1 MKVFKFGGVSIKDAE
16 AVKNVGKIITGYP
29 DQKILIVIS
38 AVGKSTNKLEEITQ
52 LYIDSNSELASK
64 IATLKKEHINIVE
77 SLSNDHKTDE
87 TKIIFEQLKVDI
99 EKIFGYLEKLFSNE
113 ANQDYD
119 IIYDQVVP
127 VGELLSTKIVSA
139 YLNSIN
145 LLNSWTDARK
155 LILTDSSF
163 RNAEVDWQLTEM
175 SIQNLEW
182 EGNLIVT
189 QGFIGGTKGNFM
201 TTLGREGSDYS
212 AAIFAN
218 LLNAE
223 SLTIWKDVDGVLNA
237 DPKFF
242 NNTIKLDNISYKE
255 AIELAYFGASVI
267 HPKTIKPVQN
277 KNIPLWVKSFINTNE
292 PGTLINDN
300 TDKDDEITKY
310 IFKSDQVLMSFSP
323 KDFSFIKE
331 KNISE
336 IFDALAVQKLE
347 VSTIQNSAINF
358 SISVDY
364 DKNKIEKLLQTLQE
378 RYTIKYNQGLELL
391 TIRHFDDEILA
402 KLINGRQVFLEQKS
416 RNTVRV
422 LMY

>member
-1 MKVFKFGGVSIKDAE
+1 MKVFKFGGASIKDAE
-16 AVKNVGKIITGYP
+16 AVKNVGEIITGYP

-182 EGNLIVT
+182 EENLIVT

-212 AAIFAN
+212 AAIFSN

-277 KNIPLWVKSFINTNE
+277 KNIPLWVKSFINANE

-336 IFDALAVQKLE
+336 IFDALAGQKLE

-378 RYTIKYNQGLELL
+378 KYTIKYNQGLELL
-391 TIRHFDDEILA
+391 TIRHFDDETLA

>member
-1 MKVFKFGGVSIKDAE
+1 MKVFKFGGASIKDAE
-16 AVKNVGKIITGYP
+16 AVKNVGEIITGYP

-182 EGNLIVT
+182 EENLIVT

-212 AAIFAN
+212 AAIFSN
-218 LLNAE
+218 LLSAE

-277 KNIPLWVKSFINTNE
+277 KNIPLWVKSFINANE

-336 IFDALAVQKLE
+336 IFDALAGQKLE

-378 RYTIKYNQGLELL
+378 KYTIKYNQGLELL
-391 TIRHFDDEILA
+391 TIRHFDDETLA

>member
-242 NNTIKLDNISYKE
+242 NNTVKLDNISYKE

>member
-1 MKVFKFGGVSIKDAE
+1 MKVFKFGGASIKDAE

-87 TKIIFEQLKVDI
+87 TKIVFEQLKVDI

-336 IFDALAVQKLE
+336 IFDALAGQKLE

-378 RYTIKYNQGLELL
+378 KYTIKYNQGLELL

>member
-1 MKVFKFGGVSIKDAE
+1 MKVFKFGGASIKDAE
-16 AVKNVGKIITGYP
+16 AVKNVGEIITGYP

-182 EGNLIVT
+182 EENLIVT

-212 AAIFAN
+212 AAIFSN
-218 LLNAE
+218 LLSAE

-277 KNIPLWVKSFINTNE
+277 KNIPLWVKSFINANE

-336 IFDALAVQKLE
+336 IFDALAGQKLE

-378 RYTIKYNQGLELL
+378 KYTIKYNQGLELL

>member
-175 SIQNLEW
+175 SIQNIEW

-242 NNTIKLDNISYKE
+242 NNTVKLDNISYKE

>member
-1 MKVFKFGGVSIKDAE
+1 MKVFKCGGASIKDAE
-16 AVKNVGKIITGYP
+16 AVKNVGEIITGYP

-182 EGNLIVT
+182 EENLIVT

-212 AAIFAN
+212 AAIFSN
-218 LLNAE
+218 LLSAE

-277 KNIPLWVKSFINTNE
+277 KNIPLWVKSFINANE

-336 IFDALAVQKLE
+336 IFDALAGQKLE

-378 RYTIKYNQGLELL
+378 KYTIKYNQGLELL

>member
-1 MKVFKFGGVSIKDAE
+1 MKVFKFGGASIKDAE
-16 AVKNVGKIITGYP
+16 AVKNVGEIITGYP

-182 EGNLIVT
+182 EENLIVT

-212 AAIFAN
+212 AAIFSN

-277 KNIPLWVKSFINTNE
+277 KNIPLWVKSFINANE

-336 IFDALAVQKLE
+336 IFDALAGQKLE

-378 RYTIKYNQGLELL
+378 KYTIKYNQGLELL

>member
-16 AVKNVGKIITGYP
+16 AVKNVGEIITGYP

-145 LLNSWTDARK
+145 ILNSWTDARK

-378 RYTIKYNQGLELL
+378 KYTIKYNQGLELL

>member
-16 AVKNVGKIITGYP
+16 AVKNVGEIITGYP

-145 LLNSWTDARK
+145 ILNSWTDARK

>member
-16 AVKNVGKIITGYP
+16 AVKNVGEIITGYP

-378 RYTIKYNQGLELL
+378 KYTIKYNQGLELL

>member
-1 MKVFKFGGVSIKDAE
+1 MKVFKFGGASIKDAE
-16 AVKNVGKIITGYP
+16 AVKNVGEIITGYP

-77 SLSNDHKTDE
+77 SLPNDHKTDE

-182 EGNLIVT
+182 EENLIVT

-212 AAIFAN
+212 AAIFSN

-277 KNIPLWVKSFINTNE
+277 KNIPLWVKSFINANE

-336 IFDALAVQKLE
+336 IFDALAGQKLE

-378 RYTIKYNQGLELL
+378 KYTIKYNQGLELL

>member
-16 AVKNVGKIITGYP
+16 AVKNVGEIITGYP

>member
-1 MKVFKFGGVSIKDAE
+1 MKVFKFGGASIKDAE
-16 AVKNVGKIITGYP
+16 AVKNVGEIITGYP

-87 TKIIFEQLKVDI
+87 TKIVFEQLKVDI

-336 IFDALAVQKLE
+336 IFDALAGQKLE

-378 RYTIKYNQGLELL
+378 KYTIKYNQGLELL

>member
-1 MKVFKFGGVSIKDAE
+1 M
-16 AVKNVGKIITGYP
+16 
-29 DQKILIVIS
+29 
-38 AVGKSTNKLEEITQ
+38 
-52 LYIDSNSELASK
+52 
-64 IATLKKEHINIVE
+64 
-77 SLSNDHKTDE
+77 
-87 TKIIFEQLKVDI
+87 
-99 EKIFGYLEKLFSNE
+99 
-113 ANQDYD
+113 
-119 IIYDQVVP
+119 
-127 VGELLSTKIVSA
+127 
-139 YLNSIN
+139 
-145 LLNSWTDARK
+145 
-155 LILTDSSF
+155 
-163 RNAEVDWQLTEM
+163 
-175 SIQNLEW
+175 
-182 EGNLIVT
+182 IVT

-212 AAIFAN
+212 AAIFSN

-277 KNIPLWVKSFINTNE
+277 KNIPLWVKSFINANE

-336 IFDALAVQKLE
+336 IFDALAGQKLE

-378 RYTIKYNQGLELL
+378 KYTIKYNQGLELL
-391 TIRHFDDEILA
+391 TIRHFDDETLA